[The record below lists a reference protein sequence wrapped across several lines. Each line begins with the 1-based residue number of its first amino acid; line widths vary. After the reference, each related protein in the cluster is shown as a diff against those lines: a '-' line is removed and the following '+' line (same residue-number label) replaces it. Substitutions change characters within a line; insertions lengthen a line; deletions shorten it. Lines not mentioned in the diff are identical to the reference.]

1 MQEKLHFQRV
11 FPFTLGLAASVK
23 VRLLDGFNF
32 QLFEGRTVTLS
43 CVDNTITETL
53 TMWYKNNEPINNAT
67 ARNLTLTLKNTDTG
81 FYKCGISGINS
92 SNDFNVTVKG
102 KNLRF
107 F

>member
-1 MQEKLHFQRV
+1 
-11 FPFTLGLAASVK
+11 
-23 VRLLDGFNF
+23 
-32 QLFEGRTVTLS
+32 
-43 CVDNTITETL
+43 
-53 TMWYKNNEPINNAT
+53 MWYKNNEPINNAT
-67 ARNLTLTLKNTDTG
+67 TRNLTLTLKNTDTG